1 MVGAPHKEKYM
12 TPDVLWSIGIC
23 VFCCI
28 LLIHK
33 NRSLKKLLLIGA
45 LLLILSAHVQG
56 TI

>member
-1 MVGAPHKEKYM
+1 MVGAPHKEDTM
-12 TPDVLWSIGIC
+12 TPDVFWSIGIC
-23 VFCCI
+23 LFCCI

-56 TI
+56 AI